1 MPPMDTT
8 KSQRGA
14 AKPTVNKKTHFFLL
28 CGDGETAI
36 EGFKAAII
44 SAHLTPEERE
54 ANYREMAPPS
64 GQGPLAKLLPE
75 LLAELATL
83 SLLGGKRIVTL
94 YGVQDFFEARAAKK
108 PGRGKAAKAAT
119 PKRSA
124 SEVLAEFIRD
134 QLPGMDAV
142 LIVVAVEDY
151 EKWKKVGA
159 TNPVVALAKEQGAF
173 HQFRETGPQ
182 FAFFDALF
190 GRRAGD
196 AMTLWRQ
203 WLEVSAGS
211 PKPYVQLAAQM
222 RLLIQAKTV
231 ASPQMKNRGITRAKF
246 AQDFLPTE
254 PDRNLCSLRPEWRQE
269 KLARF
274 ASNFSFQEL
283 LTAYEKLEPLQK
295 YAVPLNSDPFVP
307 DRRLLA
313 ELWIL
318 ELCGDGV
325 GM

>member
-1 MPPMDTT
+1 
-8 KSQRGA
+8 
-14 AKPTVNKKTHFFLL
+14 
-28 CGDGETAI
+28 
-36 EGFKAAII
+36 
-44 SAHLTPEERE
+44 
-54 ANYREMAPPS
+54 
-64 GQGPLAKLLPE
+64 
-75 LLAELATL
+75 
-83 SLLGGKRIVTL
+83 
-94 YGVQDFFEARAAKK
+94 
-108 PGRGKAAKAAT
+108 
-119 PKRSA
+119 
-124 SEVLAEFIRD
+124 
-134 QLPGMDAV
+134 
-142 LIVVAVEDY
+142 
-151 EKWKKVGA
+151 
-159 TNPVVALAKEQGAF
+159 
-173 HQFRETGPQ
+173 
-182 FAFFDALF
+182 
-190 GRRAGD
+190 
-196 AMTLWRQ
+196 MTLWRQ

-231 ASPQMKNRGITRAKF
+231 ASPQVKNRGITRAKF